1 MHIAIHMPTRPQPQP
16 IPNSQ
21 PPPTANTH
29 ENATFTV
36 TGVRTSPSAMRART
50 ITMFRLRPIPK
61 NTSTSM
67 ICRPSSC
74 TTGSAVSRP
83 TTASKFHHSVSD
95 TAVVSTAAMRSA
107 IHTRRRT
114 MSNLPA
120 PNR

>member
-1 MHIAIHMPTRPQPQP
+1 
-16 IPNSQ
+16 
-21 PPPTANTH
+21 
-29 ENATFTV
+29 
-36 TGVRTSPSAMRART
+36 
-50 ITMFRLRPIPK
+50 MFRLRPIPR

-67 ICRPSSC
+67 IWRPSSC
-74 TTGSAVSRP
+74 TTGSAVSSP

-107 IHTRRRT
+107 IHTRLRT